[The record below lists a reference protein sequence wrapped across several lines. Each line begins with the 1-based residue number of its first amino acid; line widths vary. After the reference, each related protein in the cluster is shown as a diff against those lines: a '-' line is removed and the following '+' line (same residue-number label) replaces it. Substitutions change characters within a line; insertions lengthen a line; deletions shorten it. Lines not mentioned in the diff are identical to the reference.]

1 MIVATD
7 ATICSEIMLHVEVF
21 CSTSKQPAPNAPP
34 SPWDLLP
41 ARRSA
46 APPSSRTS
54 TTQHLGGLWLPC
66 YGHGMNDLQ
75 LRWTISIYTYIYMGM
90 DQYLL
95 IPFLVGWTSIYQ
107 LFWCSLGVPGF
118 DTLPYISLK
127 WGYKPVITGSR
138 AIKMEVPMEGKYMG
152 YPWVTWPTMGWMW
165 DRKQHFCF
173 GENWQETNWSLCSL
187 TIKPVGFNQQNDGV
201 HKMIAR
207 AKMDDWE
214 WHDINIEVF
223 ELFLRV
229 LTSRRLARGVFSHQN
244 VAKLWQGSRKMM
256 VNLWWFMVNSDIKLI
271 QRQQQSGYLGD
282 GSYMVLWILQ
292 GIHLSDIQDK
302 PWAMG
307 RQWSAFSKLLYLRS
321 CQAKRPPVG
330 AWLHPDQF
338 FFFFR
343 SVLRSG
349 SRIRRTSRSAL
360 ALVILFVWGTV
371 LDLWMYIYIW
381 NTNM

>member
-1 MIVATD
+1 
-7 ATICSEIMLHVEVF
+7 
-21 CSTSKQPAPNAPP
+21 
-34 SPWDLLP
+34 
-41 ARRSA
+41 
-46 APPSSRTS
+46 
-54 TTQHLGGLWLPC
+54 
-66 YGHGMNDLQ
+66 
-75 LRWTISIYTYIYMGM
+75 M

-207 AKMDDWE
+207 AKMADWE

-338 FFFFR
+338 FFFGV
-343 SVLRSG
+343 SSG
-349 SRIRRTSRSAL
+349 VDQESGEHQGARWRWWFY
-360 ALVILFVWGTV
+360 LFGVQF
-371 LDLWMYIYIW
+371 
-381 NTNM
+381 